1 MFSVFYAIYLY
12 KKNSAMKIYSAYRKT
27 SATERNTLKNEI
39 VVNWQ
44 RVDDKKEVC
53 KKRESRE
60 EPARDRWAD
69 LVARRIQVLGEKL
82 SGFFYPEVVE

>member
-1 MFSVFYAIYLY
+1 VFYAIYLY

-60 EPARDRWAD
+60 EPVRDSWAN
-69 LVARRIQVLGEKL
+69 LVARRIQIMSEKL

>member
-1 MFSVFYAIYLY
+1 
-12 KKNSAMKIYSAYRKT
+12 MKIYSAYRKT
-27 SATERNTLKNEI
+27 SSSERNTLKNEI

-44 RVDDKKEVC
+44 RVDDKKEARN
-53 KKRESRE
+53 KRESRE
-60 EPARDRWAD
+60 EPARDRCAD

>member
-1 MFSVFYAIYLY
+1 MFSAIYVLY
-12 KKNSAMKIYSAYRKT
+12 LYQKYSAMKVYSAYRNKT
-27 SATERNTLKNEI
+27 NQERNTLKTEI

-44 RVDDKKEVC
+44 RVEDIKEVS
-53 KKRESRE
+53 KKRRSRE
-60 EPARDRWAD
+60 EPPRDRWAD

>member
-1 MFSVFYAIYLY
+1 
-12 KKNSAMKIYSAYRKT
+12 MKVYSAYRKT
-27 SATERNTLKNEI
+27 VNTERNTLKTEN

-44 RVDDKKEVC
+44 RVEDIKEVN
-53 KKRESRE
+53 KKRRSRE
-60 EPARDRWAD
+60 ETPRDRWAD

>member
-1 MFSVFYAIYLY
+1 
-12 KKNSAMKIYSAYRKT
+12 MKVYSAYRKT
-27 SATERNTLKNEI
+27 VNTERNTLKTEI

-44 RVDDKKEVC
+44 RVEDIKEVN
-53 KKRESRE
+53 KKRRSRE
-60 EPARDRWAD
+60 ETPRDRWAD

>member
-1 MFSVFYAIYLY
+1 
-12 KKNSAMKIYSAYRKT
+12 MKIYSAYRKT
-27 SATERNTLKNEI
+27 SSTERNTLKNEI

-44 RVDDKKEVC
+44 RVDDKKEDC

-60 EPARDRWAD
+60 EPARDSWAN
-69 LVARRIQVLGEKL
+69 LVARRIQVLSEKL